1 MTNNRTIL
9 HLSPEAL
16 AAIDRNAPS
25 QHKRGQWVSLAVVE
39 YERLLHDNSD
49 PTGTLERID
58 HKLDRLE
65 LTLNR
70 IVHESRPQ
78 QPQRRLKPQ

>member
-25 QHKRGQWVSLAVVE
+25 QHKRGAWVSLAICE
-39 YERLLHDNSD
+39 YERLLNESID
-49 PTGTLERID
+49 PNGTLEKID
-58 HKLDRLE
+58 YKLDRLE

-70 IVHESRPQ
+70 ILSQSRPQ
-78 QPQRRLKPQ
+78 QQRRLKPS